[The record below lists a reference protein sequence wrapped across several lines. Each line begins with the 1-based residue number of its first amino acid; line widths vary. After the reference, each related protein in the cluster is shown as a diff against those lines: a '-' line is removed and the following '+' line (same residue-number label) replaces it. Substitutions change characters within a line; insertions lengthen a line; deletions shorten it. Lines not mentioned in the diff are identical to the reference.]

1 MTCFHKKAKL
11 DAALKQLDTPPKRH
25 TDPPPAEPP
34 AGQRTARPVPTG
46 RGPKAAQRR
55 RTTGCGHRSRSSRA
69 PAAHRGAG
77 PGRAAAPPL
86 TGALLMPRSAP
97 TGAGGPRP
105 GPRPAPR
112 PERGAAAGGGPGR
125 EQKTGG
131 GRRGRGCPPWVAKEP
146 CTPFPLGDPTGARGD
161 LKTNK

>member
-11 DAALKQLDTPPKRH
+11 DAALKQLDTPPKDTQTHPRQSPRLGRGRH
-25 TDPPPAEPP
+25 GRCRRDGGQRLPRGDEPP
-34 AGQRTARPVPTG
+34 A
-46 RGPKAAQRR
+46 AA
-55 RTTGCGHRSRSSRA
+55 TA
-69 PAAHRGAG
+69 PAAAVRRPRTAG